1 MRTNKKKLQK
11 GVKFMAITLLLMF
24 AGPVVIHS
32 SFKNREHALY
42 YPVLFIGVLLC
53 ITAIVLGF
61 KGIRTI
67 IKALFGED

>member
-1 MRTNKKKLQK
+1 
-11 GVKFMAITLLLMF
+11 MAITLLLTF

-32 SFKNREHALY
+32 SFKNQEHALY
-42 YPVLFIGVLLC
+42 YPILLIGIVLC

-67 IKALFGED
+67 IKALFGEE